1 MTITSYN
8 EWGEGTQI
16 EPAAADRLGYARY
29 DAPLD
34 KGEGE
39 TNVAAALKDKGRGGR
54 GGQSESG
61 RENGGGGGGGGGGGD
76 PELYL
81 KLTREFAHRLRGA
94 GFDRDGDAA
103 QARDEL

>member
-1 MTITSYN
+1 M
-8 EWGEGTQI
+8 
-16 EPAAADRLGYARY
+16 GYARY

-54 GGQSESG
+54 GGQSEGG
-61 RENGGGGGGGGGGGD
+61 REKGGGGGGGD

-81 KLTREFAHRLRGA
+81 KLTREFARRLRGA